1 MIRLRR
7 TWLVALLLFAVLAWG
22 SRTAQAHA
30 TLTRSD
36 PADGSLLDSAPG
48 EVNLWFDE
56 PVVAQ
61 FSSVRLTNEENQF
74 LGGATVDPNQRE
86 STSLRILLPPLE
98 KGSYLL
104 FWKILSNEDGHYSQG
119 LTAFSVGV
127 AGNVSSANRPVA
139 LPISPSIVEAL
150 LRWLNLLLLTSAVG
164 ALSMLYLVLAPLK
177 QQTTSRAVAQ
187 QQQLQRQI
195 LRWAVACA
203 LGLLLVNMGLLI
215 WQLRLAQEQTA
226 SQSSWFEQTQQLLL
240 GTFWGNLWIVRQCV
254 LLFFASGLWFLSR
267 RQQDT
272 VALSWHLLIAGRS
285 IDLLIIQALSSH
297 QIGGTSNWLF
307 MLFNVTAHLLAASI
321 WMGSILVMAL
331 WIVPTILRKQKQSA
345 IEGWQPI
352 RWSRFTLLAASSV
365 ALLFASGLYSMGKQV
380 ASLDALLTT
389 DYGWLLLGKLALVVL
404 AGLCG
409 IGNMLLVHPQ
419 APQFLGRW
427 LTQRIAWK
435 FLARFPLPRL
445 LLIEAIF
452 GVLVLAASSLL
463 SASAP
468 PSDITY
474 AIDPAQIQPTRG
486 QRVGDML
493 VTLSASPNRLGQNVF
508 DVRLLRP
515 PSGDQPRILSVMLVF
530 TYLGQPDK
538 DETSNQ
544 SASVIAQNMEEN
556 RYQITGNYL
565 KRPGDWQ
572 IDIRIAREGTDG
584 AVVSF
589 PWLVP
594 PSGTIQQVW
603 ISKYPWQQLLSVA
616 AAILALVLGTL
627 IVLTRRR
634 VVSAATL
641 RQGRQVAAAI
651 LLLLLLLHSV
661 LVPHATLL
669 AQSDVTATAQIAQS
683 VQSLL
688 ANADSQ
694 QRIPVIVVLRQQA
707 DLSSLNERSR
717 ASRLQQVVQ
726 RLQAQ
731 AEHTQ
736 SRLRSLL
743 RMRQSE
749 GQVTAFQPLWIINGV
764 ALTASA
770 SLIRELATLPEV
782 AEIRLDGTVQAPPRP
797 ASTAATEPNITLI
810 NAPALWNLGIDGTGV
825 VVASVDTGVDLT
837 HPDLQSRWRGG
848 SNSWFDPYHQH
859 ATPTD
864 LAGNSSGH
872 GTWTVGVMMGG
883 DAGGSAIGVAPGAQ
897 WIAAK
902 IFDDQGK
909 GNFANIHA
917 AYQWLLDPDGNPN
930 SEDAPQVVN
939 NSWDLLIVGCNLEFA
954 TDLQVLRAAGILPVF
969 AAGNDGPSPN
979 SSVSPGNNPGAFA
992 VGAIKTN
999 GQIYSLSSRGPT
1011 NCGGTSRVFPD
1022 LVAPGVDIRT
1032 SAPSG
1037 FYTLESGTS
1046 LAAPHVSGALALLLS
1061 AFPDLSPS
1069 RQEAALRNGAIDLGD
1084 IGPDNKF
1091 GQGQLNVFNSYQW
1104 LRDSSPNQPP
1114 EVDAGSNLSV
1124 TLPVSITLRGSV
1136 SDDGLPISNTLA
1148 ITWSMVSGNGAVRF
1162 GAPHHEVTT
1171 ATFDAAGT
1179 YQLRLTASDG
1189 ELTSSDERTITL
1201 LPPNHP
1207 PSVEAGA
1214 DLTFTL
1220 LIMGSALPFTT
1231 TLSGVI
1237 TDDGLPTPASLVITW
1252 SVISGASAVQL
1263 SALHSITT
1271 TASFSVTGSY
1281 LLRLS
1286 ASDGALTASD
1296 DQRIVLVPSYRIYF
1310 PLVQR

>member
-1 MIRLRR
+1 MIRLRH
-7 TWLVALLLFAVLAWG
+7 TWLVAFFLFAILAWG

-36 PADGSLLDSAPG
+36 PVDGSLLDSAPG

-61 FSSVRLTNEENQF
+61 FSSVRLTNQENKF
-74 LGGATVDPNQRE
+74 LSGATVDPNQRE
-86 STSLRILLPPLE
+86 SSSLRILLPPLE

-119 LTAFSVGV
+119 LTSFSVGV

-164 ALSMLYLVLAPLK
+164 ALSMLYLVLAPLG
-177 QQTTSRAVAQ
+177 QQTTLPALAQ

-195 LRWAVACA
+195 LRWAVACVF
-203 LGLLLVNMGLLI
+203 GLLLVGVALLI

-226 SQSSWFEQTQQLLL
+226 SQSSWLDQTQQLLI
-240 GTFWGNLWIVRQCV
+240 GTFWGNLWIVRQSV
-254 LLFFASGLWFLSR
+254 LLFFATGLWFLSR
-267 RQQDT
+267 QRQDT

-285 IDLLIIQALSSH
+285 IDLLIMQALSSH

-307 MLFNVTAHLLAASI
+307 VLFNVTAHLLAASV
-321 WMGSILVMAL
+321 WMGSILVLAL
-331 WIVPTILRKQKQSA
+331 WIVPTILRKQKQSE

-389 DYGWLLLGKLALVVL
+389 DYGWLLLGKLALVAL

-445 LLIEAIF
+445 LLIEAAF

-474 AIDPAQIQPTRG
+474 TIDPAQIQPTRG
-486 QRVGDML
+486 QRVDNML

-544 SASVIAQNMEEN
+544 SASVIAQNVEEN

-572 IDIRIAREGTDG
+572 IDVRIAREGTDG
-584 AVVSF
+584 SVVSF

-594 PSGTIQQVW
+594 PSGTIEPVW
-603 ISKYPWQQLLSVA
+603 ISKYPWQQLLSIA
-616 AAILALVLGTL
+616 AAILAIILGTL
-627 IVLTRRR
+627 IAWMRRR
-634 VVSAATL
+634 VRLDTNL
-641 RQGRQVAAAI
+641 RQGRQVVAAT
-651 LLLLLLLHSV
+651 LLLLLLNSALGPHS
-661 LVPHATLL
+661 TLL
-669 AQSDVTATAQIAQS
+669 AQSEVTATAQITQS
-683 VQSLL
+683 VQTLL
-688 ANADSQ
+688 ASAGNE

-707 DLSSLNERSR
+707 DLGSVNARSR

-726 RLQAQ
+726 RLQTQ
-731 AEHTQ
+731 AELTQ
-736 SRLRSLL
+736 PRLRALL
-743 RMRQSE
+743 RTRQSE

-770 SLIRELATLPEV
+770 AVIRELASLPEV

-797 ASTAATEPNITLI
+797 ASTSAAEPNITLI
-810 NAPALWNLGIDGTGV
+810 NAPALWDLGIDGKGV
-825 VVASVDTGVDLT
+825 VVASIDTGVDLS
-837 HPDLQSRWRGG
+837 HPDLASRWRGG
-848 SNSWFDPYHQH
+848 NNSWFDPYHQH
-859 ATPTD
+859 TTPSD

-872 GTWTVGVMMGG
+872 GTWTVGVMVGG

-930 SEDAPQVVN
+930 SDDAPQVVN

-969 AAGNDGPSPN
+969 AAGNDGPNPS

-992 VGAIKTN
+992 VGAIKSS

-1011 NCGGTSRVFPD
+1011 NCGGANRTFPD
-1022 LVAPGVDIRT
+1022 LVAPGVDVRT

-1061 AFPDLSPS
+1061 AFPNLSPS

-1084 IGPDNKF
+1084 VGPDNRF

-1104 LRDSSPNQPP
+1104 LLTSSPNQPP
-1114 EVDAGSNLSV
+1114 EVEAGANLSV

-1148 ITWSMVSGNGAVRF
+1148 ITWSVVSGSGAVHF
-1162 GAPHHEVTT
+1162 GAPQHEVTT

-1189 ELTSSDERTITL
+1189 ELTSSDERTITV
-1201 LPPNHP
+1201 LPPNHA
-1207 PSVEAGA
+1207 PSVKAGA

-1220 LIMGSALPFTT
+1220 PLTGSALPFTT
-1231 TLSGVI
+1231 TLTGVI
-1237 TDDGLPTPASLVITW
+1237 TDDGLPAPASLVIAW
-1252 SVISGASAVQL
+1252 SVISGTNAVRL
-1263 SALHSITT
+1263 GTPNSITT
-1271 TASFSVTGSY
+1271 TATFSATGSF

-1286 ASDGALTASD
+1286 TSDGELTTSD
-1296 DQRIVLVPSYRIYF
+1296 DRQIVLVPPHRLYL
-1310 PLVQR
+1310 PLLQRK